1 MADASF
7 PRGGRERPPPPTE
20 KELKK
25 AQLDSK
31 RKKPTVASD
40 FLFGTNA
47 TDDKSKKRKTS
58 STGGASTSK
67 HSLLP
72 LGGGGVVM
80 HTQGKKIEPLIEALS
95 FGKLAKGTKLLGFV
109 REVHD
114 EFAVLSLPNLLTGY
128 MLQDGLP
135 LTKCVQI
142 GQCLS
147 VSIVKIVSEH
157 VSGGQQRRRIQVSA
171 KPAVMNSQDVPS
183 KKLPTRGQVLS
194 VEDHGCLVDLGF
206 GRKGFLPFEEVQG
219 DHAVLD
225 EDEDAEEDTKGRIL
239 QKGRFY
245 DFFVT
250 NSKDAVFKL
259 SLPSVAKMAKNVL
272 VPSSQTPTLA
282 SISPGWLVQAKMES
296 LAKNGLCVTFFGNV
310 FRGAVEL
317 GHLGGLFESE
327 TRDGSTA
334 WRDVFNHQQ
343 SFAARILAVDPV
355 TKLIRLSIQPHLLQM
370 RLPDSLPDVGTL
382 IEECKVVRLDPGIGA
397 LLALPEEYNRE
408 DDDSKPWGL
417 FEEESFRE
425 AAKVKGVYVHISKAI
440 DEKDSSV
447 FAKQFAPSTAHKVRI
462 LSSMNWIE
470 GVASGAC
477 APSIIEAHVLTHSDL
492 KPGELYRQ
500 VPVCAHLNGGSIL
513 VDLGSGIRGLV
524 PPLHLFE
531 TSASSAYRQKLLK
544 AKFAIDAKVD
554 VRVLWVD
561 TKRKKCLLTAKKG
574 IIKQSEA
581 ITSYE
586 DIKIGQKA
594 TGYISKIDDRSLFV
608 TFCNRVYG
616 KVTARSLAAE
626 LGIEDHRENYQVGD
640 VVTSRIVN
648 LKKRARGNYAEDFQD
663 DDDFEEDDDE
673 QVGRAYYEVTLS
685 LKGHGEDADDD
696 DDMEDAE
703 DAAAQA
709 PTEIHVKAGA
719 VLALKSMMIV
729 ELVKGKQKEKGGFVP
744 GYAIVSVKSK
754 YLLDESECTT
764 MLPYME
770 CKLPYDQLADDY
782 MPSDIESAEAMDA
795 LAEKILTVGQKLN
808 QRGIILTDPHKSNVD
823 FSSGIGRLTTLSLRK
838 KLIEAVEKQG
848 TKPEDITMPSP
859 ESHMFVGALITGY
872 VAQVDSRHGAFIR
885 FLDGMT
891 GLIPKRKGGLDLPLY
906 GTVVTR
912 VEVID
917 DTKSPPK
924 ILLKAISF
932 SKRKADAVAHTVSLK
947 PGDKIAEAKI
957 VKLDFHRATLRVLDQ
972 EVGTHI
978 NVSIHCTMTDSAVS
992 KIDEKKKKKR
1002 KSGGKGDEKLPITE
1016 CHPFSNWKTGQT
1028 LKNLTVVSV
1037 EKSNKTSYVQ
1047 VTDHKSGEGN
1057 ADGPTFLKN
1066 ESQVSTG
1073 MMVTGIVTGVAPQNK
1088 GIYIQ
1093 LSPSV
1098 GGFIPAL
1105 ELSTSINLMNNLKS
1119 NFDVG
1124 ARLRCRVMDEKH
1136 WREIRSKCPVL
1147 RQHGGKERKESG
1159 GAVFLSL
1166 LLADEES
1173 TGAKQPKPSRGDMV
1187 IGRINLKLPNALAP
1201 SLMMDLRGGFV
1212 GRCCITELEEVDE
1225 WENMPL
1231 GRPIVSSGKSP
1242 KKSEKHSTKSS
1253 GKDDGKMEVEEPKDD
1268 TETGDER
1275 YVFSLRF
1282 KAMHKRNGR
1291 SHILPT
1297 VKFRSLSEECA
1308 YINLGGWCGE
1318 ATQIQQL
1325 VSMNYHLHFVF

>member
-1 MADASF
+1 LLKRNPLTDTGRQSSNMADVSF

-25 AQLDSK
+25 AKLDSK
-31 RKKPTVASD
+31 RKKPTNTVASD
-40 FLFGTNA
+40 FLFGSST
-47 TDDKSKKRKTS
+47 TEDKSKKRKTS
-58 STGGASTSK
+58 STGGVSTSK

-80 HTQGKKIEPLIEALS
+80 HSQGKKTEPLIEALS

-171 KPAVMNSQDVPS
+171 KPAVINSQDAPS
-183 KKLPTRGQVLS
+183 KKLTIRGQILS

-206 GRKGFLPFEEVQG
+206 GRKGFLPFEQVEG

-225 EDEDAEEDTKGRIL
+225 EGEDAEEDTKGRIL

-250 NSKDAVFKL
+250 NSTDVVFKL
-259 SLPSVAKMAKNVL
+259 SLPSVARMAKNVL
-272 VPSSQTPTLA
+272 VPSSNTPTLA

-317 GHLGGLFESE
+317 GHLGGLFDAE

-370 RLPDSLPDVGTL
+370 RLPDSLPEVGTL

-408 DDDSKPWGL
+408 DDDAKPRGL

-440 DEKDSSV
+440 EEKDTSL

-492 KPGELYRQ
+492 KPGQLYRQ

-544 AKFAIDAKVD
+544 AKFAIDAKID

-561 TKRKKCLLTAKKG
+561 SKRKKCLLTAKKG
-574 IIKQSEA
+574 IIKQSES

-586 DIKIGQKA
+586 DIKLGQKA

-648 LKKRARGNYAEDFQD
+648 LKKRARGNDAEDFQD
-663 DDDFEEDDDE
+663 DDEYEEDEDE

-685 LKGHGEDADDD
+685 LKGHGEDADGDE
-696 DDMEDAE
+696 DMENTE

-709 PTEIHVKAGA
+709 PTRIHVKAGA
-719 VLALKSMMIV
+719 VLPLKAMKIV
-729 ELVKGKQKEKGGFVP
+729 ELVKGKQKQKGGFVP
-744 GYAIVSVKSK
+744 GYAIVSVKSEF
-754 YLLDESECTT
+754 LVDEAECAN

-782 MPSDIESAEAMDA
+782 KPSDIESAEAMDT
-795 LAEKILTVGQKLN
+795 LAEKLFTVGQKLN

-823 FSSGIGRLTTLSLRK
+823 FSSGIGKLTTLSLRK
-838 KLIEAVEKQG
+838 KLIETLEKQG
-848 TKPEDITMPSP
+848 TNEETKPEDIALPSP
-859 ESHMFVGALITGY
+859 ESHMFVGALIMGY

-891 GLIPKRKGGLDLPLY
+891 GLIPKSKGGLDLPLY
-906 GTVVTR
+906 GTVVAR

-917 DTKSPPK
+917 DTKTPPK

-932 SKRKADAVAHTVSLK
+932 SKHKVDAAEHAVSLK

-957 VKLDFHRATLRVLDQ
+957 VKLDFHRATLRLLDQ
-972 EVGTHI
+972 ELGKHVNI
-978 NVSIHCTMTDSAVS
+978 SIHCTMTNSAVS
-992 KIDEKKKKKR
+992 IIDEKKKKKKR

-1016 CHPFSNWKTGQT
+1016 CHPFSKWKTGQM
-1028 LKNLTVVSV
+1028 LNNLTVVSV
-1037 EKSNKTSYVQ
+1037 GKSNKTSYVQ
-1047 VTDHKSGEGN
+1047 VTDHNSGEDK

-1066 ESQVSTG
+1066 ESQVSPG
-1073 MMVTGIVTGVAPQNK
+1073 MIVTGIVTGVAPQNK
-1088 GIYIQ
+1088 GVYIQ

-1105 ELSTSINLMNNLKS
+1105 ELSTSANILNNLRSKV
-1119 NFDVG
+1119 DVG

-1136 WREIRSKCPVL
+1136 WRETRSKCPVL
-1147 RQHGGKERKESG
+1147 RQHGGKEGKDKESG
-1159 GAVFLSL
+1159 GTVFLSL
-1166 LLADEES
+1166 LLANEES
-1173 TGAKQPKPSRGDMV
+1173 TGAKQSKPARGDLV
-1187 IGRINLKLPNALAP
+1187 IGRISLKLPNALAP
-1201 SLMMDLRGGFV
+1201 SLMMDLRCGFV

-1231 GRPIVSSGKSP
+1231 GRALVPSEKSP
-1242 KKSEKHSTKSS
+1242 KKTEKHSTKSS
-1253 GKDDGKMEVEEPKDD
+1253 GKDDGKIEVEQPKDE
-1268 TETGDER
+1268 TETGNER
-1275 YVFSLRF
+1275 YVFFS
-1282 KAMHKRNGR
+1282 AN
-1291 SHILPT
+1291 
-1297 VKFRSLSEECA
+1297 
-1308 YINLGGWCGE
+1308 
-1318 ATQIQQL
+1318 
-1325 VSMNYHLHFVF
+1325 